1 MPTDTGQD
9 SSPPLDST
17 HHPGG
22 QVSSDKGSQPETE
35 AAPFSLETPFRVGW
49 YIDGFNLYH
58 AVHALN
64 EPALKWL
71 NVHSLAASYLRPD
84 QTLERVVFSTAYN
97 TWDAGKRERHI
108 HYVNALKA
116 VGVEVILAR
125 FDKVRKYCR
134 RFDRYCR
141 INEEKQSD
149 VNLAVEA
156 LSDVYDGKV
165 DTVFFLTA
173 DSDQIPTFQA
183 IQRRF
188 PNVRIHLVAPPGRL
202 GVARDLAQYADAR
215 FELTAGRLRLHPLEA
230 EYRNERGKVTARRP
244 AQYGSEPGSSGPV
257 QG

>member
-1 MPTDTGQD
+1 MAIDTGQE
-9 SSPPLDST
+9 SSPPLHST

-35 AAPFSLETPFRVGW
+35 ATPFSLAKPYRVGW
-49 YIDGFNLYH
+49 YVDGFNLYH
-58 AVHALN
+58 AVDALD

-71 NVHSLAASYLRPD
+71 NVRSLAASYLRPN

-97 TWDAGKRERHI
+97 TWDPGKRERHI
-108 HYVNALKA
+108 HYVNALRA
-116 VGVEVILAR
+116 VGVEVILAK
-125 FDKVRKYCR
+125 FDKVQKYCR
-134 RFDRYCR
+134 RHERYCKF
-141 INEEKQSD
+141 NEEKQSD

-188 PNVRIHLVAPPGRL
+188 PEVRIHLVAPPGRL
-202 GVARDLAQYADAR
+202 GVARDLAQYADAK
-215 FELTAGRLRLHPLEA
+215 FELTAGRLRQHPLEN
-230 EYRNERGKVTARRP
+230 EYMNERGKVIAIRP
-244 AQYGSEPGSSGPV
+244 AEYRSY
-257 QG
+257 

>member
-1 MPTDTGQD
+1 MPVD
-9 SSPPLDST
+9 SGLEKSPPLYST
-17 HHPGG
+17 HQPGG

-35 AAPFSLETPFRVGW
+35 AAPFSSERPFRVGW

-58 AVHALN
+58 AVDALD
-64 EPALKWL
+64 EPVLKWL

-108 HYVNALKA
+108 QYVNALKA
-116 VGVEVILAR
+116 VGVEVILAK
-125 FDKVRKYCR
+125 FDKVQKYCR
-134 RFDRYCR
+134 RHERYCKFY
-141 INEEKQSD
+141 EEKQSD

-188 PNVRIHLVAPPGRL
+188 PNIRIHLVAPPGRL
-202 GVARDLAQYADAR
+202 GVARDLAQYANAK
-215 FELTAGRLRLHPLEA
+215 FELTAGRLRLHPLEV
-230 EYRNERGKVTARRP
+230 EYRNGHGNVVAQRP
-244 AQYGSEPGSSGPV
+244 TEYEQSA
-257 QG
+257 